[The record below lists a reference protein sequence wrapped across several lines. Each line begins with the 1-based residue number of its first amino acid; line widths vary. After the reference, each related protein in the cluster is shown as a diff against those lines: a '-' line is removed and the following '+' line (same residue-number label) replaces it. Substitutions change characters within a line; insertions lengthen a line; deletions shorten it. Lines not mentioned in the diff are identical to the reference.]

1 MNRAAV
7 SVFVWGIYLMG
18 AGLGFLIVP
27 NVVLPLFRFST
38 TTENWIRI
46 VGLLVAIVGVYF
58 IYCAQNNDLTFIR
71 ISAYGRVAFALGSLV
86 LVLLK
91 LIEPPLLLI
100 AALDTVGAIWTW
112 RSLRSMTELKGVVA
126 RA

>member
-7 SVFVWGIYLMG
+7 SVFAWGIYLMG
-18 AGLGFLIVP
+18 AGLGFLILP
-27 NVVLPLFRFST
+27 NIVLSLFRFPT

-46 VGLLVAIVGVYF
+46 VGLLVMILAIYF
-58 IYCAQNNDLTFIR
+58 IYCAQNNDLIFIT
-71 ISAYGRVAFALGSLV
+71 ISVFGRVVFALGSLV

-112 RSLRSMTELKGVVA
+112 RSLRSMTEAKGVVA

>member
-112 RSLRSMTELKGVVA
+112 RSLRSMT
-126 RA
+126 